1 MFEWISQL
9 FAPRGGGVPRR
20 RVRHTILARYDA
32 AQTTVENRRHWAA
45 ADNLSANAANSPEV
59 RKILRARARYEVAN
73 NSFARGIVNTIANYT
88 IGSGPQLQVR
98 TDDNV
103 VNDAIEDRFGEWA
116 DEVRLAEKL
125 RVMRMACVQDGEA
138 FAILKT
144 NRRLESPVKLD
155 LQLVEADQVTTP
167 GLTLPRPGQV
177 DGIIFDEFGNPQYYS
192 ILRHHPGDPSVGL
205 ALEADLIKAEFVIH
219 YYHVERPGQC
229 RGIPELTPALP
240 LFAQLRRY
248 TAAVLAAAETA
259 ADIAAVLQSD
269 SPAYIPEDQ
278 AVTPFDVVELEPRM
292 ATVLPAGWKIGQI
305 EAHHPSTTYSEFVRQ
320 ILCEIARCVNM
331 PLAVALGDA
340 SQHNYA
346 SGRLDY
352 QNWYRALKVER
363 SLIERVILTPILRTW
378 LNEAILVSDFL
389 PLRVRM
395 VPFTQLRREW
405 FWDGLEHVDPVKEAT
420 ARKILL
426 EANLT
431 TLANECARDGKDWET
446 VQKQRAKEIALQRE
460 LGLTVPET
468 VPTTGNN
475 TKDNDD
481 DE

>member
-9 FAPRGGGVPRR
+9 FAPRVPRR
-20 RVRHTILARYDA
+20 RVKHTILARYDA

-98 TDDNV
+98 TDDNTI
-103 VNDAIEDRFGEWA
+103 NDALERAFYEWA
-116 DEVRLAEKL
+116 DEIRLAEKL
-125 RVMRMACVQDGEA
+125 RTMRMACVQDGEA

-144 NRRLESPVKLD
+144 NRGLESPVKLD
-155 LQLVEADQVTTP
+155 MQLIEADQVTTP
-167 GLTLPRPGQV
+167 GVTTTEPGQV
-177 DGIIFDEFGNPQYYS
+177 DGIVFDEFGNPKVYS
-192 ILRHHPGDPSVGL
+192 ILRNHPGDPGIGL
-205 ALEADLIKAEFVIH
+205 SMQADRVKAEFVIH
-219 YYHVERPGQC
+219 YFHVDRPGQC

-269 SPAYIPEDQ
+269 SPAYVSDEQ
-278 AVTPFDVVELEPRM
+278 SVTPFDVVELEPRM

-363 SLIERVILTPILRTW
+363 SLIERNILTPLFRAW
-378 LNEAILVSDFL
+378 LNEAILVSDLL
-389 PLRVRM
+389 PIRIRTI
-395 VPFTQLRREW
+395 PFRQLYREW

-431 TLANECARDGKDWET
+431 TLANECARDGKDWEF
-446 VQKQRAKEIALQRE
+446 VQRQRAKEIALQRE
-460 LGLTVPET
+460 LGIISESL
-468 VPTTGNN
+468 PTPLGVE
-475 TKDNDD
+475 DSDD
-481 DE
+481 DT

>member
-1 MFEWISQL
+1 MLRWIGKLLGQRQTNGRTGRML
-9 FAPRGGGVPRR
+9 
-20 RVRHTILARYDA
+20 LARYDA

-45 ADNLSANAANSPEV
+45 ADSLSADAANSPEV
-59 RKILRARARYEVAN
+59 RRILRARARYEVAN
-73 NSFARGIVNTIANYT
+73 NSFARGIVNTMANYT

-98 TDDNV
+98 TDDNTI
-103 VNDAIEDRFGEWA
+103 NDAIEDRFGEWA

-138 FAILKT
+138 FAVLKT
-144 NRRLESPVKLD
+144 NRRLESPVQLD
-155 LQLVEADQVTTP
+155 LQLIEADQVTTP

-177 DGIIFDEFGNPQYYS
+177 DGIIFDEVGNPLYYT
-192 ILRHHPGDPSVGL
+192 ILRVHPGDPQAGL
-205 ALEADLIKAEFVIH
+205 AAEVDRVKAEFVIH
-219 YYHVERPGQC
+219 YYHVDRPGQH

-269 SPAYIPEDQ
+269 SPAFVPEDQ

-292 ATVLPAGWKIGQI
+292 ATVLPAGWKIGQV

-331 PLAVALGDA
+331 PLAVALGDS

-363 SLIERVILTPILRTW
+363 SLIERNILTPLFRAW

-389 PLRVRM
+389 PLRVRTI
-395 VPFTQLRREW
+395 PFRTLAREW

-431 TLANECARDGKDWET
+431 TLANECARDGKDWEF
-446 VQKQRAKEIALQRE
+446 VQRQRAKEIALQRE
-460 LGLTVPET
+460 LGLMSAEMGVAVSNKDMTDD
-468 VPTTGNN
+468 
-475 TKDNDD
+475 DND
-481 DE
+481 

>member
-1 MFEWISQL
+1 MLGWISKVFSQSRPTC
-9 FAPRGGGVPRR
+9 ARARR
-20 RVRHTILARYDA
+20 TILARYDA

-45 ADNLSANAANSPEV
+45 ADNLSADTTNSPEV

-98 TDDNV
+98 TDDNAI
-103 VNDAIEDRFGEWA
+103 NDAIEDRFGEWA

-144 NRRLESPVKLD
+144 NRRLDSPVKLD

-177 DGIIFDEFGNPQYYS
+177 DGIIFDEFGNPLYYS
-192 ILRHHPGDPSVGL
+192 ILPVHPGDPH
-205 ALEADLIKAEFVIH
+205 ALIQTEADLVKAEFVIH
-219 YYHVERPGQC
+219 YYHVDRPGQH
-229 RGIPELTPALP
+229 RGVPELTPALP

-269 SPAYIPEDQ
+269 APAFSADDQ
-278 AVTPFDVVELEPRM
+278 AVMPFDVVELEPRM
-292 ATVLPAGWKIGQI
+292 ATVLPGGWKIGQI

-331 PLAVALGDA
+331 PLAVALGDS

-395 VPFTQLRREW
+395 LPFAQLRREW
-405 FWDGLEHVDPVKEAT
+405 YWDGLEHVDPVKEAR
-420 ARKILL
+420 ARRILL

-431 TLANECARDGKDWET
+431 TLANECARDGQDWET
-446 VQKQRAKEIALQRE
+446 VQKQRAKEIALQRQ
-460 LGLTVPET
+460 LGLISEKAPAGLPMEEIA
-468 VPTTGNN
+468 
-475 TKDNDD
+475 DDD